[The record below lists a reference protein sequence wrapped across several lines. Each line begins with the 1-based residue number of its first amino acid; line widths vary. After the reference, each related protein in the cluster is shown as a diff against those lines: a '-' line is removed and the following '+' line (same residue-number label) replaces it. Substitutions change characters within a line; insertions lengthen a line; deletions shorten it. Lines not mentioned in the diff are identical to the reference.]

1 MDYNKMVNFDKSNID
16 PDCKIKVIG
25 VGGGGGNAVN
35 HMYQEGIEHVSFAL
49 CNTDK
54 QVLEKSVIPKKL
66 QIGPGLGAGGDP
78 RKAEEIANK
87 SIEDIKD
94 LLNDGT
100 EMVFITATMGGGTGT
115 GAGPVVAKVAKDM
128 NILTV
133 GIVTIPFLFEG
144 RNKILQALD
153 GVDAMAKNVDALLV
167 INNERLRTIYSDFM
181 FDNAFK
187 KADDTLTIAASS
199 IVEMINIEGVI
210 NIDFADVCAT
220 LKDGGVAVISTGYA
234 SGEGRVQKAIDSAL
248 HSPLLNSADVYKAKK
263 ILLNLVINPKANFLM
278 EETDAIHQFMGH
290 FGRRFNFIWG
300 YAYDETFDDDIKITI
315 LASGFGTDDIDK
327 GIEIDA
333 EETKQGEIEDGRI
346 REAYGDSF
354 SAGLRT
360 KRNKRHIHIFTEDE
374 LNDDD
379 VISVID
385 SSPTYDRDANA
396 IKSLGKKQMQKQK
409 NVVENTNTITF

>member
-1 MDYNKMVNFDKSNID
+1 MVNFDKSNID

>member
-187 KADDTLTIAASS
+187 KADDTLSIAASS

>member
-1 MDYNKMVNFDKSNID
+1 MDYNKMVNFDKGNID